1 MNGYFKFVLLA
12 AGLVLAGTLA
22 AQSEDSGHT
31 DLPLPEDVAE
41 MLRERLQPDTVYVAG
56 PDAAEELSRAF
67 SSIVRRVGPAVVTI
81 NSSRTVTRT
90 IPGFPSP
97 FDPWGLRRRP
107 RTEEFEARG
116 LGSGVIFD
124 EDGIVVTNNH
134 VVENADEIE
143 VVLSSGDSY
152 PAELVGTDSETDVAV
167 LRIEADDLSA
177 ADLGDSENLAVGEW
191 VLAIGSPFALSQ
203 TVTQGIISYMGR
215 TDLGLADYES
225 YIQTSA
231 AINPGNSGGALV
243 NMRGE
248 VIGINTAIASRSGGS
263 QGVGFAIPVNT
274 VERVVDDLLEHGS
287 VRRGWLGVM
296 IQEVTPELAGQF
308 EAPEGAVLISQ
319 VLDGSPAEDGGLQ
332 RGDIVLEL
340 EGDPVDGLSR
350 FRNAIAEMEPG
361 TAVELLISRDGEE
374 MELDVELGSRPGEK
388 VSRAA
393 GGTGSVEAGWRL
405 SGLDEDRLDEL
416 DIRYG
421 VLVSGVDR
429 SGAAAE
435 AGLRPGDVI
444 LEVNRESADSPTRVR
459 QLLQPES
466 QNLLLVL
473 RDGNTLYLV
482 LQL

>member
-1 MNGYFKFVLLA
+1 MRGYSMLILLA
-12 AGLVLAGTLA
+12 AGLLLAGTMA
-22 AQSEDSGHT
+22 AQNGDT
-31 DLPLPEDVAE
+31 DLPLPDDVAE
-41 MLRERLQPDTVYVAG
+41 MLRERLQQPDTVYVAG

-67 SSIVRRVGPAVVTI
+67 SSIVRSVGPAVVTI
-81 NSSRTVTRT
+81 NSSRTITRT
-90 IPGFPSP
+90 IPGFPNP
-97 FDPWGLRRRP
+97 FDPWGRRSRP
-107 RTEEFEARG
+107 HTEEFEARG

-152 PAELVGTDSETDVAV
+152 PAELVGTDPDTDVAV

-177 ADLGDSENLAVGEW
+177 ADLGDSDDLQVGEW

-287 VRRGWLGVM
+287 VLRGWLGVM
-296 IQEVTPELAGQF
+296 IQEVSPELAGQF
-308 EAPEGAVLISQ
+308 DAPEGTVLISQ
-319 VLDGSPAEDGGLQ
+319 VLEGSPAEDGGLQ

-340 EGDPVDGLSR
+340 EGQQVDGVSR
-350 FRNAIAEMEPG
+350 FRNTIAEMEPG
-361 TAVELLISRDGEE
+361 AEVELLVLRDGDET
-374 MELDVELGSRPGEK
+374 ELDVELGTRLGDK

-405 SGLDEDRLDEL
+405 AELDEDRLDDL

-421 VLVSGVDR
+421 VLVAGVDR
-429 SGAAAE
+429 DGAAAE

-444 LEVNRESADSPTRVR
+444 LEVNREPVDSPNRVR

-466 QNLLLVL
+466 ENLLLVL